1 MEMDFSDTPSV
12 RPSVR
17 LSVRPSDDVLMAQ
30 IVTVDRTLLKP
41 SQIVN
46 QIFWALSWC
55 EFFFRPTT
63 PVTARGAEK
72 SNFGPFLAFFVVFYF
87 AAQIG
92 TMGHNPS
99 KIVPN
104 HT

>member
-1 MEMDFSDTPSV
+1 MEMDFTDTPSV
-12 RPSVR
+12 R
-17 LSVRPSDDVLMAQ
+17 LSDDVLMAQ
-30 IVTVDRTLLKP
+30 IVTVDHTLLKH
-41 SQIVN
+41 SHFVN

-55 EFFFRPTT
+55 EKKIRPTT
-63 PVTARGAEK
+63 PVTPRGGEN
-72 SNFGPFLAFFVVFYF
+72 SNFGPFLAFFLVFYF